1 MLFLPMTN
9 FTNLNNKVA
18 LCPQPAVLMMLQIII
33 TMMIMMAMVVMIK
46 VVMIKVAKVMT
57 VAIRREHAVFCFLS
71 PCVTTYRQLW
81 LSDPPAHPHPRNSEL
96 RKQWYRKFWK
106 LVDMNGGWTHH
117 KYIRK
122 KRRPFGLDDSA
133 TVWVGVGSVREIMP
147 QCILNLVRRIYPN
160 PPEQPYMGL
169 RVVVK

>member
-1 MLFLPMTN
+1 M
-9 FTNLNNKVA
+9 
-18 LCPQPAVLMMLQIII
+18 PQRPRQGG
-33 TMMIMMAMVVMIK
+33 
-46 VVMIKVAKVMT
+46 
-57 VAIRREHAVFCFLS
+57 RDS
-71 PCVTTYRQLW
+71 PG
-81 LSDPPAHPHPRNSEL
+81 
-96 RKQWYRKFWK
+96 FWK

-147 QCILNLVRRIYPN
+147 QCILDLVRRIYPN

-169 RVVVK
+169 RVSSDKTRGVILTFGKISSKGEVFLPEALGVYKYHGI